1 MCFISNQITR
11 ADSGLVLLQDNIAV
25 FSVRVMVVRKAPCA
39 GNGRRPWPARQR
51 GGRAARERPSGWP
64 EGVPSP
70 GCNWKQSV
78 RRKSKWVA
86 SSLWGSPKRFMGILH
101 NELYIG
107 RRVWNRFTWIRSAA
121 DSSKRRIVLNPEAK
135 WIVHEREDLRIVS
148 QKLWDRVRLRHSEQS
163 KSIGYRVK
171 QGLDKAKSA
180 SDNRRQA
187 LEVEIVNLSHAI
199 VDGALKSSPAI
210 IDPHLWMSVFG
221 YQPSN
226 RSMSLGDW
234 FPIQSTTFLAVNS
247 NSRAEPAPRSIH

>member
-1 MCFISNQITR
+1 
-11 ADSGLVLLQDNIAV
+11 
-25 FSVRVMVVRKAPCA
+25 
-39 GNGRRPWPARQR
+39 
-51 GGRAARERPSGWP
+51 
-64 EGVPSP
+64 
-70 GCNWKQSV
+70 
-78 RRKSKWVA
+78 
-86 SSLWGSPKRFMGILH
+86 MGILH

-121 DSSKRRIVLNPEAK
+121 DSSKRRIVLNPEVK

-171 QGLDKAKSA
+171 QGLDKAKKTNRGRMPRYLLSGLLECPDCGGGYTIVSRGHYGCSAHRNGGAAACPNATKFKRVDAENALLAGLKEELLTDASVEYARKAIVKIVRERSKAKSA

-187 LEVEIVNLSHAI
+187 LEVEITNLSHAI
-199 VDGALKSSPAI
+199 VDEALKSSPAI